1 MTLRSSILFSL
12 TLAAATAAVPGFAHD
27 DKAGGEMKITP
38 KLLTDL
44 ADLPGRESM
53 MLTVEFPPGYVSDP
67 HRHEA
72 HTFVYVLEG
81 TVDMQVAGG
90 ELKRLKAG
98 EVFYE
103 TPTDIHTVA
112 TNPSKT
118 APAKILVLL
127 VKSKG
132 VPPVLPVE
140 KK

>member
-1 MTLRSSILFSL
+1 MTLRSSILI
-12 TLAAATAAVPGFAHD
+12 LAAASIAAPAFAHD
-27 DKAGGEMKITP
+27 DKPGSGEMKITP
-38 KLLTDL
+38 KFMTDL
-44 ADLPGRESM
+44 ADLPGRESL
-53 MLTVEFPPGYVSDP
+53 MLTVEFPPGYVSEP

-90 ELKRLKAG
+90 ELKRLRAG

-112 TNPSKT
+112 TNPSRN
-118 APAKILVLL
+118 APAKILVML
-127 VKSKG
+127 VKAKG

>member
-1 MTLRSSILFSL
+1 MTLRSSILI
-12 TLAAATAAVPGFAHD
+12 LAAAAIAAPAFAHD
-27 DKAGGEMKITP
+27 DKPGAGEMKIAP
-38 KLLTDL
+38 KFMTDL
-44 ADLPGRESM
+44 ADLPGRESL
-53 MLTVEFPPGYVSDP
+53 MLTVEFPPGYVSEP

-90 ELKRLKAG
+90 ELKRLRAG

-118 APAKILVLL
+118 APAKILVML
-127 VKSKG
+127 VKAKG

-140 KK
+140 KR